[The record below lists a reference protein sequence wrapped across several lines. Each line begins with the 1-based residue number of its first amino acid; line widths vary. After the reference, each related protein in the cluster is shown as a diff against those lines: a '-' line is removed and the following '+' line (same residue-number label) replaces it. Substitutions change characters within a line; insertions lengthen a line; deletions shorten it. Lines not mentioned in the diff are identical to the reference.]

1 MQGGRRKKFSIP
13 HTFAILFSLIVI
25 AAIAT
30 WIIPAGQYDR
40 VENPNTHKMTVVPDS
55 FKYVEP
61 SPVGFFDT
69 FVAVQKGMV
78 DAASIIFFIF
88 IIYGSIYVVIKTGAL
103 DAAIYF
109 LINRFRGKEQFVIPI
124 TMFAFG
130 LGGAVFGMSEE
141 TLGFIPLVVSLA
153 IALGY
158 DAVVGMSM
166 VSLGSNTGFSAA
178 FLNPFTIGVAQ
189 GIADLP
195 LYSGLGFRILNF
207 IVFEAIAIWWTLR
220 YALKVKENPSA
231 SLVNDIDY
239 SNFKIDADKAEKEF
253 TGRQKVIL
261 LLVGVTI
268 AVLIYGV
275 LKLGWYIDELAGL
288 FLIMG
293 IACGIVGGFSSSK
306 IAEYFMEG
314 CKEIVS
320 GAFAVGLGRGILI
333 VMNQARITDTIVHAL
348 SQPLMSL
355 PKWIA
360 AEGMLFVQTL
370 ISFLIPSGSGMA
382 AVTMPIM
389 APLADV
395 LNITRQTAVLAYQY
409 GRRLFQYPMAYH
421 PFARSVRHG
430 KSSDGSLVKVLRP
443 VVPLNAG
450 RRDGFHSDSGG
461 NELRTILKFTYCC
474 NILNTALSGKITK
487 RAVFCLF

>member
-1 MQGGRRKKFSIP
+1 MEGGKRKRFSIP
-13 HTFAILFSLIVI
+13 HTFTILFALIVI

-40 VENPNTHKMTVVPDS
+40 VEDPDTKKMTVIPDS

-88 IIYGSIYVVIKTGAL
+88 IVYGSIYIVLKTGAL
-103 DAAIYF
+103 DSAIYY
-109 LINRFRGKEQFVIPI
+109 LIKRFKGKEQIVIPI
-124 TMFAFG
+124 TMFIFG
-130 LGGAVFGMSEE
+130 LGGAIFGMSEE
-141 TLGFIPLVVSLA
+141 TLGFIPLMVSFA

-166 VSLGSNTGFSAA
+166 VSLGTNTGFSAA

-195 LYSGLGFRILNF
+195 LYSGLGFRVLNF
-207 IVFEAIAIWWTLR
+207 VVFESIAVWWTLR
-220 YALKVKENPSA
+220 YAAKVKKNPSA
-231 SLVNDIDY
+231 SLVKDMDY
-239 SNFKIDADKAEKEF
+239 SSFKINVGEAEKEF

-261 LLVGVTI
+261 SLVGITI
-268 AVLIYGV
+268 AVLVYGV

-293 IACGIVGGFSSSK
+293 IACGFVGGFSSSK
-306 IAEYFMEG
+306 IAEYFVEG
-314 CKEIVS
+314 CKEVIS

-333 VMNQARITDTIVHAL
+333 VMNQAKITDTIVHAL
-348 SQPLMSL
+348 SQPLLSW

-409 GRRLFQYPMAYH
+409 G
-421 PFARSVRHG
+421 
-430 KSSDGSLVKVLRP
+430 
-443 VVPLNAG
+443 
-450 RRDGFHSDSGG
+450 DGFS
-461 NELRTILKFTYCC
+461 
-474 NILNTALSGKITK
+474 NILWPTTLLPVICGIAKVPMDRWWKYYAPLFVLMLVVQMIFIAI
-487 RAVFCLF
+487 AVAINYGPF